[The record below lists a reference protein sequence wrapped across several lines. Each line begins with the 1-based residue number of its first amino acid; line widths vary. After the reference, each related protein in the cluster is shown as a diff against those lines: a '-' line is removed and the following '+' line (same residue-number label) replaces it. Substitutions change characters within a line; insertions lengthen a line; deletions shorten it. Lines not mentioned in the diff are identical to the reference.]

1 MADGTSGKGAYPAPL
16 KLMIVDDSAVAC
28 AVLSRMIS
36 PHKDLEVVALAAD
49 AREAFAALQ
58 DQCFDI
64 VILDLEMPGGTGIDI
79 LPQILE
85 QGRGAQVLV
94 VSSLCDD
101 GGETMRQAL
110 ALGAADTLPKPGT
123 GAFGGR
129 FAEVLTE
136 RLRRIGPAS
145 IRLESASAAA
155 DAGAESLPAERLACL
170 ALGASTGGLPALN
183 QFFALLPPHI
193 CAPILITQHL
203 PAEFMPVFAG
213 QVAAVSGRPVNVGET
228 GMRLVADE
236 IIIAPGDAHLGLRRR
251 GNEVMVELDASPV
264 SSGCMPSVD
273 VMLTA
278 LSEVYGAGA
287 LGVILSGMGRDGLVG
302 SARLIDRGGAVLVQD
317 EPSSSV
323 WGMPGAVAAAGL
335 ASAILTPAEIA
346 GHVAARASAWT

>member
-1 MADGTSGKGAYPAPL
+1 MPDGTSGNGAYAAPL
-16 KLMIVDDSAVAC
+16 KLMIVDDSAVAR
-28 AVLSRMIS
+28 AVLSRMIA

-58 DQCFDI
+58 GQRFDI

-94 VSSLCDD
+94 VSSLCEE

-129 FAEVLTE
+129 FAEVLAE

-145 IRLESASAAA
+145 TGRDSDPAAA
-155 DAGAESLPAERLACL
+155 GAGAESLAAAQLACL

-183 QFFALLPPHI
+183 QFFALLPPRI
-193 CAPILITQHL
+193 GAPILITQHL

-213 QVAAVSGRPVNVGET
+213 QVASAAGRPAKLGKT
-228 GMRLVADE
+228 GMRLAADE

-251 GNEVMVELDASPV
+251 GNEVTVDLDFSPA

-273 VMLTA
+273 VMLAA

>member
-1 MADGTSGKGAYPAPL
+1 MADGASGKGTCSAPL
-16 KLMIVDDSAVAC
+16 KLMIVDDSAVAR

-36 PHKDLEVVALAAD
+36 PYRDLEVVALAAD

-64 VILDLEMPGGTGIDI
+64 VILDLEMPDGSGIDI

-94 VSSLCDD
+94 VSSLCDE

-129 FAEVLTE
+129 FAEVLAE

-145 IRLESASAAA
+145 PSRKDAPAAA
-155 DAGAESLPAERLACL
+155 DAGSQSLLAELACL

-183 QFFALLPPHI
+183 QFFALLPPRIH
-193 CAPILITQHL
+193 APILITQHL

-213 QVAAVSGRPVNVGET
+213 QVATASGRPVKLGET
-228 GMRLVADE
+228 GMRLIADE
-236 IIIAPGDAHLGLRRR
+236 IIVAPGDAHLGLRRR
-251 GNEVMVELDASPV
+251 GTEIVVELDFSPV

-273 VMLTA
+273 VMLAA
-278 LSEVYGAGA
+278 LADAYGAGA

-335 ASAILTPAEIA
+335 ASAILTPAGIA
-346 GHVAARASAWT
+346 GHVAARANAWT

>member
-1 MADGTSGKGAYPAPL
+1 MADGTGGKGAHLAPL
-16 KLMIVDDSAVAC
+16 KLMIVDDSSVAR
-28 AVLSRMIS
+28 AVLARMIS
-36 PHKDLEVVALAAD
+36 PHKDLEVVALAAN
-49 AREAFAALQ
+49 AREAFAALDEQ
-58 DQCFDI
+58 QFDI

-129 FAEVLTE
+129 FAEVLAE
-136 RLRRIGPAS
+136 RLRRIGRAS
-145 IRLESASAAA
+145 RRREG
-155 DAGAESLPAERLACL
+155 AGSTSLPAEQLACL

-183 QFFALLPPHI
+183 QFFALLPRLI
-193 CAPILITQHL
+193 GAPILITQHL

-213 QVAAVSGRPVNVGET
+213 QVATASGRPVKLGET
-228 GMRLVADE
+228 GMRLAADE
-236 IIIAPGDAHLGLRRR
+236 IIVAPGDAHLGLRRR
-251 GNEVMVELDASPV
+251 GNEIVVELDFSPA

-273 VMLTA
+273 VMLAA
-278 LSEVYGAGA
+278 LSDVYGAGA

-302 SARLIDRGGAVLVQD
+302 SARLIDRGGAILVQD

-346 GHVAARASAWT
+346 RHVAARASAWT